1 MKALGIAVLLLTVAG
16 AALAVA
22 IDAPEIDGTSAVTG
36 LGLLAGAILV
46 LRSRRKS

>member
-1 MKALGIAVLLLTVAG
+1 MKTLGIAVLLLSFTG
-16 AALAVA
+16 AALAAA
-22 IDAPEIDGTSAVTG
+22 IDVPEIDGTSAVTG